1 MKARRGPDV
10 RGGVR
15 ERSCQEAARG
25 RERSGHPAEG
35 QHSLAPTQRPR
46 QVRGSPPLPTN
57 FRAPPSHPHTCP
69 ELGHAPVAARRFNR
83 FALRAHTQDK
93 RVHHLGKPGRREQL
107 SPRGSGACA
116 VHRARLCV
124 GKEHAQCE
132 GTIGYVGAQGMLAP
146 RQAPGPFPLTLG
158 HHAAAAAAAVIPSI
172 LNLTS
177 SHTRDEV
184 IAGSARHVRG
194 SVIGRWAPGGG
205 AREVRGAK
213 AREGGPDPS

>member
-132 GTIGYVGAQGMLAP
+132 GTIGYVGAQGMLGKRPGAAHAHKRSEPATRWRREKREKSPQSYVRKGRVLWRGCGLP
-146 RQAPGPFPLTLG
+146 RNP
-158 HHAAAAAAAVIPSI
+158 AV
-172 LNLTS
+172 LL
-177 SHTRDEV
+177 E
-184 IAGSARHVRG
+184 
-194 SVIGRWAPGGG
+194 
-205 AREVRGAK
+205 RGA
-213 AREGGPDPS
+213 